1 MEVEADA
8 ECRVL
13 QVSNVSPYATE
24 KECRNLFEF
33 FGKIDKLAMYP
44 SAYRSP
50 DVDTPKIVYVMF
62 ESEES
67 VHVAQHLTET
77 TFMDRPLVCVPAG
90 CNRIPDE
97 QTALGIEVPP
107 AEGVSQF
114 SPKLPSES
122 VEKSGF
128 QLSALDMECCVLQ
141 VSNVSPY
148 ATEKECRNLFEF
160 IGKIDELAMYP
171 SAYRSP
177 SMDTPKIVYVKFESK
192 ESVRVAQHLT
202 ETTFMDRPLVC
213 VPAGC
218 NQIPDEQTALARGV
232 PQPPPTV
239 ESDGSQM
246 FSPAHHDKDEGS
258 EIVPRLGNEVI
269 IAIGLL
275 VNRTVTVGDTIV
287 QAQATGT
294 TITKIGTVVKR
305 TTIEVIGAMARG
317 TVIEVIGTIARTTI
331 AAARP
336 LSIPWPRGGTLPIAR
351 RHYPPWPRG
360 EETTA
365 VEMARREIGSD
376 LPFDVIR
383 HVLSL
388 LPRKAL
394 LKLRL
399 LNREW
404 NRFVLE
410 NYLGGILRVRLVVD
424 FRFAPVNTF
433 VLYTNR
439 RRPWNA
445 ITPEVLSSFRSHV
458 KVVALKC
465 VFPRLSYPANIT
477 YVDIMLKDLRRLIAA
492 HHKVF
497 NRLEDIR
504 MGDCFKGKYPWIS
517 PERVLYRG
525 RIRRFL
531 NMCRGE
537 YLKRDKTTL
546 VSKRFF
552 HLFTLFHRTL
562 KRFDLRFGYDYTEK
576 NFFLNI
582 IWALSQ
588 NPRDFTGVF
597 STELYEIDAP
607 FYRQIYGSD
616 YVMEVKPDERDKSAC
631 LILVRKVGEVE
642 KVKQET
648 FRLIREELS
657 TRIGQEI
664 VDNRIRL
671 EFLRAERIGSRI
683 HYFVS
688 VDTCPPQKLVSHA
701 KKRLRT
707 LWKVERNVTAYIR
720 IHYNWDYLLRL
731 VFLNQDI
738 TRKLIT
744 NKPEQVSIDKFRDEL
759 SAQLPKSLRNCFSVQ
774 LKRSEC
780 VERSKKIYEFCLVF
794 QIPSY
799 MRRVTPFDPHCIDV
813 QMIERNVEK
822 YLSTLYGTDFAIK
835 TEVIYRVD

>member
-8 ECRVL
+8 ECR
-13 QVSNVSPYATE
+13 
-24 KECRNLFEF
+24 
-33 FGKIDKLAMYP
+33 
-44 SAYRSP
+44 
-50 DVDTPKIVYVMF
+50 
-62 ESEES
+62 
-67 VHVAQHLTET
+67 
-77 TFMDRPLVCVPAG
+77 
-90 CNRIPDE
+90 
-97 QTALGIEVPP
+97 
-107 AEGVSQF
+107 
-114 SPKLPSES
+114 
-122 VEKSGF
+122 
-128 QLSALDMECCVLQ
+128 VLQ

-317 TVIEVIGTIARTTI
+317 TVIEVI
-331 AAARP
+331 
-336 LSIPWPRGGTLPIAR
+336 
-351 RHYPPWPRG
+351 
-360 EETTA
+360 
-365 VEMARREIGSD
+365 D